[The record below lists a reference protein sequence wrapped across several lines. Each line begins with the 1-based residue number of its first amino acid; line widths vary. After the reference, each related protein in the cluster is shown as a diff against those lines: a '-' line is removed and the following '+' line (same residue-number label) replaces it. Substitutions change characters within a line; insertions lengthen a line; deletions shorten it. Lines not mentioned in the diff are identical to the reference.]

1 MHLMRREICLTLAIG
16 LSLAIHQCATAESK
30 SPEFAKDVAP
40 IFAKYCSGCH
50 NDNDLEGEL
59 SLVSFAKL
67 QKGGLKGAVIV
78 PNRAD
83 ASLMIRMLTG
93 EVEPAMPPKD
103 EPQPTDAEINV
114 LRAWIDAGA
123 HGPEGEQSDYP
134 ELSTPKIAPAASV
147 HQYLTSLALSPD
159 GKRLAL
165 GRYRHVELV
174 DPTTRNVAATTKD
187 LPGKVNSIS
196 YSGDGKTFVAASGI
210 PGLYGV
216 ASICKATDGA
226 ILSQIKG
233 HKDALYDACLS
244 PNGQLLATCS

>member
-1 MHLMRREICLTLAIG
+1 MRFTQRSILLILAIS

-93 EVEPAMPPKD
+93 EVEPPMPPKD
-103 EPQPTDAEINV
+103 EAHPTEADIHL

-123 HGPEGEQSDYP
+123 KGPNGEQSQFPD
-134 ELSTPKIAPAASV
+134 LSTPKI
-147 HQYLTSLALSPD
+147 
-159 GKRLAL
+159 
-165 GRYRHVELV
+165 
-174 DPTTRNVAATTKD
+174 
-187 LPGKVNSIS
+187 
-196 YSGDGKTFVAASGI
+196 
-210 PGLYGV
+210 
-216 ASICKATDGA
+216 
-226 ILSQIKG
+226 
-233 HKDALYDACLS
+233 
-244 PNGQLLATCS
+244 